1 MTNESK
7 TVVKYGY
14 LCCEIRFN
22 NEKTLFLC
30 QNTKFGANIVFISKT
45 LTVMN
50 QRNYFRFGILVFA
63 FLLPLALNAQ
73 RGEKITT
80 VVIDPGHGGK
90 DTGAIGAISKE
101 KDLNLTVALLT
112 GDYIKKNL
120 PDVKVVYTRERDV
133 FVTLNERAAIAN
145 RNNADVFISIHC
157 NSTDS
162 KGASAVGAETFVL
175 GEHKNAANLEVAK
188 KENSSILYE
197 EDASEQY
204 GNFDLNSPEA
214 YIALSL
220 FQQEYLNQSLQLAA
234 NVQEQF
240 SKRVGRKDRG
250 VQQAGFLVLWRTAM
264 PSILIE
270 LGFISNAAEERFLA
284 SEDGQTYMAS
294 AIYRAFRDFKASYEG
309 ENIVVK
315 QDPPKETATPSQPE
329 VKKEEPKEEPKA
341 EVDPA
346 PKTVEEE
353 KPVAPAKQEVVFK
366 VQFATRDTKIP
377 VSHKDFAK
385 VKDVDVYFYNNA
397 YRYTSGSFGT
407 KAEAVARQE
416 EVRKAGFKDAFVIA
430 FIDGER
436 VSIKEA
442 ENALQK

>member
-1 MTNESK
+1 
-7 TVVKYGY
+7 
-14 LCCEIRFN
+14 
-22 NEKTLFLC
+22 
-30 QNTKFGANIVFISKT
+30 
-45 LTVMN
+45 MN
-50 QRNYFRFGILVFA
+50 QRNYFRFGILVLA

-73 RGEKITT
+73 RGEKIST

-101 KDLNLTVALLT
+101 KDLNLTVALLV

-162 KGASAVGAETFVL
+162 KGASASGAETFVL

-197 EDASEQY
+197 EDADEQY

-270 LGFISNAAEERFLA
+270 LGFISNATEERFLA

-294 AIYRAFRDFKASYEG
+294 AIYRAFRDFKASFEG
-309 ENIVVK
+309 ENVVAK
-315 QDPPKETATPSQPE
+315 TTTTQPKET
-329 VKKEEPKEEPKA
+329 PKQ
-341 EVDPA
+341 
-346 PKTVEEE
+346 EE
-353 KPVAPAKQEVVFK
+353 KETPKQDEKETPHQEVQVTPMETVQPAVTAQPKVVFK
-366 VQFATRDTKIP
+366 VQFATRDTKVP
-377 VSHKDFAK
+377 VSHKDFSK
-385 VKDVDVYFYNNA
+385 VKEVDVYYYNNA
-397 YRYTSGSFGT
+397 YRYTSGSFDT
-407 KAEAVARQE
+407 KAKAVARQE

-436 VSIKEA
+436 ASIKEA
-442 ENALQK
+442 ENALQR

>member
-1 MTNESK
+1 
-7 TVVKYGY
+7 
-14 LCCEIRFN
+14 
-22 NEKTLFLC
+22 
-30 QNTKFGANIVFISKT
+30 
-45 LTVMN
+45 MN
-50 QRNYFRFGILVFA
+50 QRNYFRFGILVLA

-90 DTGAIGAISKE
+90 DAGAIGAISKE

-197 EDASEQY
+197 EDAKEQY
-204 GNFDLNSPEA
+204 GDFNLNSPEA

-220 FQQEYLNQSLQLAA
+220 FQKEYLNQSLQLAA

-309 ENIVVK
+309 ENVVVK
-315 QDPPKETATPSQPE
+315 QDTPKETVTPSQPE
-329 VKKEEPKEEPKA
+329 VKKEEPKQEPTTEVKTVQEPKQ
-341 EVDPA
+341 EPT
-346 PKTVEEE
+346 KEET
-353 KPVAPAKQEVVFK
+353 PTLAKQEVVFK
-366 VQFATRDTKIP
+366 VQFATRDTKVP

-385 VKDVDVYFYNNA
+385 VKDVGVYFYNNA

-407 KAEAVARQE
+407 KAEAVTRQE

-430 FIDGER
+430 FINGER
-436 VSIKEA
+436 ATIKEA